1 MSISGKTNKQIKKMH
16 LLLVLISSIFFFNP
30 LVSANEIGI
39 DGAKKLINGLRLN
52 ATLTVLNV
60 NSAHTHT
67 HTHTHTMCSHMPY
80 IKITIIHVV
89 PQIILA

>member
-1 MSISGKTNKQIKKMH
+1 MH

-60 NSAHTHT
+60 NSAY
-67 HTHTHTMCSHMPY
+67 THTHTMCSHMPY